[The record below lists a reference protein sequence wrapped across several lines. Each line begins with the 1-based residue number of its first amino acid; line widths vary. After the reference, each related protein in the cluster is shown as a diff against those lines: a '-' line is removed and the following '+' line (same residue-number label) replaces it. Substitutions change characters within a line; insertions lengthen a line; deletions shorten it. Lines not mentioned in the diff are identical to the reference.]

1 MKKVELGAFV
11 LLGLI
16 GGCKSHVDPRADYEA
31 AREGV
36 AAATGVSGARLP
48 GEALVSATEIE
59 SILDG
64 GLTLEEARSL
74 ALRNS
79 AQLQIAFLDVGIAR
93 ADVEQSKLLRNPTL
107 GLAYLWPDGG
117 GRERIGAEFV
127 QSLGELW
134 QLRFREEFASAE
146 LREKVAAVAQ
156 VATTLLLDVER
167 AFLDHASAVESSA
180 VADDEIELAS
190 QALELAEKRVRQGV
204 ARTTEVTAARSRLA
218 AAEFDR
224 TRRESELIWARGRIA
239 SLLSLSGDPA
249 RVEPILPES
258 FVVSDVSPVE
268 ALLVRARSQRLD
280 LRAAE
285 LAVAR
290 AATAVALERRRA
302 LPDVAVGLEAEHPEV
317 GTNTPFV
324 GGFNGSIE
332 LPIFDDGTVQIRRAE
347 LARDIALEERAT
359 LEASAE
365 QQVRTAHAAL
375 LATQSS
381 LAIAT
386 TRTVPEAER
395 ALALARTAFER
406 GQLTMLD
413 LLAAQSELVTARQD
427 VATARAAAALARHE
441 LVRVTGG
448 AL

>member
-1 MKKVELGAFV
+1 VKKVELGAVVV
-11 LLGLI
+11 LALI

-107 GLAYLWPDGG
+107 GFAYLWPDGG
-117 GRERIGAEFV
+117 GRDRIGGELV
-127 QSLGELW
+127 QGLGELW
-134 QLRFREEFASAE
+134 QIRFREELANAD
-146 LREKVAAVAQ
+146 LRAKVAAVAQ
-156 VATTLLLDVER
+156 VASRLLLEVER
-167 AFLDHASAVESSA
+167 AFLDHASASESIA
-180 VADDEIELAS
+180 VADDELELA
-190 QALELAEKRVRQGV
+190 AVVLGLAEKRVAHGM
-204 ARTTEVTAARSRLA
+204 APSTEVSLARSRVA
-218 AAEFDR
+218 AAEFER
-224 TRRESELIWARGRIA
+224 TRLEGELIAARGRIA
-239 SLLSLSGDPA
+239 LALSIGGDPA
-249 RVEPILPES
+249 RIEPVLPVS
-258 FVVSDVSPVE
+258 FQSGE
-268 ALLVRARSQRLD
+268 APELAELLTRATAQRLD

-290 AATAVALERRRA
+290 AETAVALERRRA
-302 LPDVAVGLEAEHPEV
+302 LPEVSAGLEAEHPEV

-332 LPIFDDGTVQIRRAE
+332 LPIFDDGSVQVRRAE
-347 LARDIALEERAT
+347 LARELAAEERA
-359 LEASAE
+359 LLQAGAE
-365 QQVRTAHAAL
+365 QEVRTAHAAL
-375 LATQSS
+375 LAARST

-386 TRTVPEAER
+386 SRTVPEAER
-395 ALALARTAFER
+395 ALALSRTAYEMGR
-406 GQLTMLD
+406 LTILD
-413 LLAAQSELVTARQD
+413 VLAAEAQLVAARAD
-427 VATARAAAALARHE
+427 VASARATLALARHE